1 MHSTLHR
8 ETLEI
13 EPLRFLHEWEILNA
27 LKFLTTERRHHVAN
41 PGVLLRNR
49 DPRVPLPTMSLWSQ
63 GGICQEG
70 TGHRSQ
76 STEWGRRQAQKD
88 TFWAVSK
95 KLQWLP
101 AKSRSG
107 WPWTQQS
114 TLCTSYI
121 SVVTKDLAGGGGG
134 FKAQVNRHQRNRGAG
149 GPSPAR
155 GEAGRTALGDSQGK
169 LCVWANGQHP
179 ASPGL
184 WPSLRKYWV
193 LLTHSACVLEE
204 NLPLPRDRH
213 GGGAAAVPALGT
225 PCEQSGAA
233 PTWLSR
239 GML

>member
-121 SVVTKDLAGGGGG
+121 SVVTKDLAGGGGLQG
-134 FKAQVNRHQRNRGAG
+134 TGKQASEEQGCRWAQ
-149 GPSPAR
+149 PSPR
-155 GEAGRTALGDSQGK
+155 
-169 LCVWANGQHP
+169 
-179 ASPGL
+179 
-184 WPSLRKYWV
+184 
-193 LLTHSACVLEE
+193 
-204 NLPLPRDRH
+204 
-213 GGGAAAVPALGT
+213 GGGQDCSRGQSRQTVCLGQWAAPSQPRAVALAEEVLGAAHPQRVCFRGKPAAA
-225 PCEQSGAA
+225 ER
-233 PTWLSR
+233 PTR
-239 GML
+239 RRRCCRPGPGHTM